1 MELADVVDAVQAR
14 ASYLRCGERPPAGED
29 GWLGCAGLIS
39 DPDLL
44 HRQIAHS
51 ADGRGTDDIQVL
63 ASLWVQSYAFR
74 VPSIAVA
81 AWALGLPVPTVAPA
95 DTLVRVA
102 RHRPSEV
109 AVTVDDVGTVD
120 AATLVARVVD
130 EHLAPFVAAVR
141 STVRVGERML
151 WGNVA
156 TSLAAIFRSVHSGP
170 HGDPA
175 VRERA
180 TAFFVEAPVLASLGG
195 YSTIEVAGALGWW
208 WDRSNCCLWYRIP
221 GNELCEDC
229 SLHDPAER
237 AARRRA
243 ELAAGA
249 PG

>member
-1 MELADVVDAVQAR
+1 MELAEVLQSVAAR
-14 ASYLRCGERPPAGED
+14 AWYIGCSTDAIAGTH
-29 GWLGCAGLIS
+29 GWLSCANLIF

-51 ADGRGTDDIQVL
+51 ADGRGTDDMQVL

-74 VPSIAVA
+74 VPSVAVA
-81 AWALGLPVPTVAPA
+81 AWALGLPTPTVAPA
-95 DTLVRVA
+95 HTFVRVA
-102 RHRPSEV
+102 RHRPGELAISDPS
-109 AVTVDDVGTVD
+109 VDELD
-120 AATLVARVVD
+120 ARTLVGRVVD

-141 STVRVGERML
+141 STIRVGERML

-156 TSLAAIFRSVHSGP
+156 TSLAAIFRSVHPGP

-175 VRERA
+175 VRQRA
-180 TAFFVEAPVLASLGG
+180 TAFFTEAPVLASLGA
-195 YSTIEVAGALGWW
+195 YSTIEAPGALGWW

-237 AARRRA
+237 AARRRSG
-243 ELAAGA
+243 LAAGA